1 MKISVRGWGRD
12 MGETVIAN
20 HFLLTTEYNDDGT
33 AYRDKPVL
41 YKRGLGII
49 VAWFQSLKLTG
60 NYRMQVELTKTDVMR
75 LFKRLFGSEIQ
86 LSLVEEYGL
95 TFSPEV
101 AKSILKT
108 VKLTDLTVGDLVE
121 MNAAAPTDKPATAEK
136 LVEHTNVKPFIRRI

>member
-12 MGETVIAN
+12 MGTTTIAN
-20 HFLLTTEYNDDGT
+20 YSLLTTEYNDDEI

-41 YKRGLGII
+41 YRYLGGIT

-60 NYRMQVELTKTDVMR
+60 NYRMEVELTKDDVMR

-86 LSLVEEYGL
+86 LGLVEKYGL

-121 MNAAAPTDKPATAEK
+121 MNSAAPADKPATAEK
-136 LVEHTNVKPFIRRI
+136 LVEHSNVKPFIRRI